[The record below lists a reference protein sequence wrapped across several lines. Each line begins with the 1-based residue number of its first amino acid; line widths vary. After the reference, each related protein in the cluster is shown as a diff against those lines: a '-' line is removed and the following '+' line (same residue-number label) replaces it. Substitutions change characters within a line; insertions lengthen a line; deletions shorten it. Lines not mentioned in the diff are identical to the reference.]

1 MPMVY
6 GPGSPT
12 HRAAR
17 ENESSALV
25 SSQSQFPTYLYYGTN
40 QFEQYAQQLSRQPS
54 SNLMVDHGF
63 QSENI
68 KPKMKVGGSQVKLGD
83 LLGSSNIA
91 AAKSQNNK
99 QSSSLNK
106 RKKQIANLKQ
116 IRGLMM
122 AIDTPDI
129 SKEKAF
135 LRENLNDYVNQN
147 HTITINSQKN
157 HKQKTK
163 DEQSLVNIITSQES
177 EASENN
183 DKIFATEP
191 ITD

>member
-1 MPMVY
+1 M
-6 GPGSPT
+6 G
-12 HRAAR
+12 
-17 ENESSALV
+17 
-25 SSQSQFPTYLYYGTN
+25 
-40 QFEQYAQQLSRQPS
+40 
-54 SNLMVDHGF
+54 DHGL

-157 HKQKTK
+157 HK
-163 DEQSLVNIITSQES
+163 
-177 EASENN
+177 
-183 DKIFATEP
+183 
-191 ITD
+191 